1 MLAKQRFFLKPLTII
16 EIVTDDDMKLISLR
30 PLPEFTVSKLI
41 PIDIAQTGESVGG
54 ARRFGYFYCKDAH
67 KNAPRGKDRKNACP
81 FFSASIRI
89 QISRTRHRDGG
100 TTRAHNSSILVT

>member
-1 MLAKQRFFLKPLTII
+1 
-16 EIVTDDDMKLISLR
+16 MKLISLH
-30 PLPEFTVSKLI
+30 PLPEFPVSKLI

-81 FFSASIRI
+81 FFFCQHTYTDIADTSQR
-89 QISRTRHRDGG
+89 RRHYAGN
-100 TTRAHNSSILVT
+100 TILRFW